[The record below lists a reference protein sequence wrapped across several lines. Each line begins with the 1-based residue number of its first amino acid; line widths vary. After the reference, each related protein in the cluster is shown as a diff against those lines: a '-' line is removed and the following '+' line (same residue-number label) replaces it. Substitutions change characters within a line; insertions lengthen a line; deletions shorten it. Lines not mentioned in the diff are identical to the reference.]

1 MPPAPGKVR
10 PHRGRYRVGYLLEEV
25 SNNATAQMIGCLGP
39 RFQGRESPKTERG
52 HLGGAGVT
60 ASATIRLTHV
70 ATQTRTYMR
79 PPRRAQ
85 PTRRLPRVRREHGLV
100 AHPAPTHTQPPP
112 SESLPRSS
120 HASLCPQTSHPALCR
135 KPLPV
140 SLEHERNPS
149 SRVVRHSMRLMRKR
163 RSQPG
168 VGDAAHRLSFPQAVT

>member
-1 MPPAPGKVR
+1 MSCLDSPLKNTHKYSGHERHQLQA
-10 PHRGRYRVGYLLEEV
+10 RYVL
-25 SNNATAQMIGCLGP
+25 I
-39 RFQGRESPKTERG
+39 
-52 HLGGAGVT
+52 AGDT
-60 ASATIRLTHV
+60 ASDTCK
-70 ATQTRTYMR
+70 TRTYKR

-85 PTRRLPRVRREHGLV
+85 PTGRLPRVGREHGLV

-140 SLEHERNPS
+140 SQEHERNPS

-163 RSQPG
+163 RSQPS
-168 VGDAAHRLSFPQAVT
+168 VRDAAHRVSFPQAVT